1 MKLRNIFPCIVM
13 LVSCAA
19 AFAQAPHGTVV
30 REATLYVTPD
40 TTSAKMAQVSRGRN
54 LVVLETTPGWVHVE
68 AVLPSNLRPDDPDDD
83 EPQFRVLTGW
93 IVDKGVVR
101 AATPN
106 GDRIIFG
113 AAADAEDQ
121 ASRRGGRKGAATD
134 ARWLYYRVYDLFPNS
149 PLAGE
154 SLYRAADVQWQL
166 DKADVMS
173 RPSARERDPNL
184 RDKINEDLMKEVI
197 KKFPD
202 TKWADL
208 AAFHMIDNKL
218 CGEWQGASKCPEKEA
233 GIYEKYA
240 SEHPQSPAAAE
251 ALYDAAWRWAA
262 LIQIYQTEDQAN
274 KSNQARQK
282 AEEIAQRVATESKN
296 DWGARAQELLFLLQQ
311 SVPTWGDK
319 RE

>member
-1 MKLRNIFPCIVM
+1 MKLK
-13 LVSCAA
+13 LVSIPFLFILSYAA
-19 AFAQAPHGTVV
+19 VAQAPHATVV
-30 REATLYVTPD
+30 RTATLYVSPD
-40 TTSAKMAQVSRGRN
+40 TTSAKMAQVGLGRN
-54 LVVLETTPGWVHVE
+54 LVLLETTPGWAHVE
-68 AVLPSNLRPDDPDDD
+68 AVLPNTLQPDPLDD

-101 AATPN
+101 ASTPD

-113 AAADAEDQ
+113 AAIDAENE
-121 ASRRGGRKGAATD
+121 ASRRGGRRGAAAD

-173 RPSARERDPNL
+173 RPSAREQDPNL
-184 RDKINEDLMKEVI
+184 RDKINENLMKEVK

-208 AAFHMIDNKL
+208 ADFHMIDNKL
-218 CGEWQGASKCPEKEA
+218 CGDWQGASKCPEKEA

-240 SEHPQSPAAAE
+240 AEHPQSPDADE
-251 ALYDAAWRWAA
+251 ALYDAAWRWSA
-262 LIQIYQTEDQAN
+262 LIEIYKTEDQPK
-274 KSNQARQK
+274 KSDQAKQK
-282 AEEIAQRVATESKN
+282 ALDLAQKVASQYKN
-296 DWGARAQELLFLLQQ
+296 DWGARAQDLLYRLQQ
-311 SVPTWGDK
+311 GVPTWGNQQ
-319 RE
+319 E

>member
-1 MKLRNIFPCIVM
+1 MKFKVFAIPVFFF
-13 LVSCAA
+13 LVCA
-19 AFAQAPHGTVV
+19 AFAQAPHATVV
-30 REATLYVTPD
+30 REATLYLSPD
-40 TTSAKMAQVSRGRN
+40 TTSAKMAQVARGRN
-54 LVVLETTPGWVHVE
+54 LVLLETTPGWVHVE
-68 AVLPSNLRPDDPDDD
+68 AVLPSNLRPDSDDD
-83 EPQFRVLTGW
+83 EDQPQPRVLSGW

-101 AATPN
+101 ASTPN

-121 ASRRGGRKGAATD
+121 ASRRGGRNGAAAD

-154 SLYRAADVQWQL
+154 SLYRAADVQWQVE
-166 DKADVMS
+166 KADIMS
-173 RPSARERDPNL
+173 RPSSHEQSPNL

-197 KKFPD
+197 KKFPN

-218 CGEWQGASKCPEKEA
+218 CGDWQGASKCPEKEA

-240 SEHPQSPAAAE
+240 SDHPQSPAAAE
-251 ALYDAAWRWAA
+251 ALYDAAWRWSA
-262 LIQIYQTEDQAN
+262 LIVIYKAEGDAK
-274 KSNQARQK
+274 KSEQARQK
-282 AEEIAQRVATESKN
+282 ALEVAQKAAQFKD
-296 DWGARAQELLFLLQQ
+296 DWGARAQALLYLVQQ
-311 SVPTWGDK
+311 NVPTYGDQ